1 MTSPLLCWYARGR
14 GLNRPMIRQRSPAEG
29 SDRRSWLTRPRLP
42 SRDPRGVTFLETVV
56 VVVLLA
62 ILIAISF
69 PLYQRNIVH
78 RSIRNTAHLI
88 QGDLRL
94 AQQMAVARAG
104 SGSAVEMCFRLTGS
118 TLDGYQ
124 VYPVEFNPTDRVNRT
139 GNQVGAIIKVAN
151 AGREFRAG
159 LTVTFETGL
168 TRACL
173 IDAARLAVAFSGEGA
188 AIFSDADP
196 AKDISLSSGGS
207 TRRVTVVGITGRATV
222 VEP

>member
-1 MTSPLLCWYARGR
+1 MTSPLPCWYARGR
-14 GLNRPMIRQRSPAEG
+14 GLNRPMIRQHSPGEG
-29 SDRRSWLTRPRLP
+29 CDQRSWLFRPRPP

-62 ILIAISF
+62 MLIAISF

-104 SGSAVEMCFRLTGS
+104 SGPAVEMCFLVTGS
-118 TLDGYQ
+118 RLDGYQ
-124 VYPVEFNPTDRVNRT
+124 VYPIEFTDRVNRT
-139 GNQVGAIIKVAN
+139 GSQVGGTIKAAS
-151 AGREFRAG
+151 AGGEFRAG
-159 LTVTFETGL
+159 LTVLFETGL

-173 IDAARLAVAFSGEGA
+173 IDASRLAVAFSGEGA
-188 AIFSDADP
+188 TIFSDADP